1 MLTKD
6 EKLRLQKKLGKLQI
20 AQEKRRDKWI
30 IEMHL
35 DKEGDA
41 NWAKYVSRKLKWIKK
56 FFRREY
62 SITRKMY
69 VGELYNLREG
79 IKSPH
84 INI

>member
-1 MLTKD
+1 MKSYD
-6 EKLRLQKKLGKLQI
+6 YKKKLGKLQI

-41 NWAKYVSRKLKWIKK
+41 NWNNYVGKKLKWIKK
-56 FFRREY
+56 FFRHEY
-62 SITRKMY
+62 KLTRKMY
-69 VGELYNLREG
+69 VKELYNLREG
-79 IKSPH
+79 IKSPM